1 MAPGNN
7 GQGRGLGMRRG
18 NIFRRRSKLS
28 LRLLLAG
35 LLAAGLILAAASV
48 VRAQEAVEVLPADC
62 ALAEAMIA
70 KRLKPTAERGLRLVP
85 ALKDEIITLQTRAR
99 AFCLD
104 DQPER
109 AMVIYFRISDVV
121 GGALAAQLDAERR
134 SR

>member
-1 MAPGNN
+1 M
-7 GQGRGLGMRRG
+7 
-18 NIFRRRSKLS
+18 S
-28 LRLLLAG
+28 LKLLLAG
-35 LLAAGLILAAASV
+35 LLAAGLILAASV
-48 VRAQEAVEVLPADC
+48 VRAQEAPEALPADC
-62 ALAEAMIA
+62 AVAEAMIA

-85 ALKDEIITLQTRAR
+85 ALKDEIIGLQTRAR